1 MTPDDQEIKPQLPKK
16 KSAKPADL
24 RKRELK
30 STKREGGVPI
40 LEKKKKKSKKWWW
53 IGGGVVVAFF
63 AAVFLTPRIGTIH
76 YGICKTYLE
85 LHDPYPEFL
94 EYVQSYESGNLVVI
108 DYNRTDG
115 FGQRTLNQIRCV
127 FKKEGNTNEIAR
139 IDVNGKANI
148 YEMESEAMI
157 KKFNLGIMA
166 ILTNKP
172 SLVMPKGFPEDIKD
186 YK

>member
-1 MTPDDQEIKPQLPKK
+1 MADSQDNLPAKK
-16 KSAKPADL
+16 KPVRPADP

-30 STKREGGVPI
+30 SAKRKGGVPI
-40 LEKKKKKSKKWWW
+40 LEKKNKSKKWWW
-53 IGGGVVVAFF
+53 IGGGFVIAFF

-94 EYVQSYESGNLVVI
+94 EYVQGYDDGTLVVI

-127 FKKEGNTNEIAR
+127 FKTEGNINEISR
-139 IDVNGKANI
+139 IDVNGKSNI
-148 YEMESEAMI
+148 YEMEDPKQVE
-157 KKFNLGIMA
+157 KFNLGISA
-166 ILTNKP
+166 ILKNKP
-172 SLVMPKGFPEDIKD
+172 SLMMPKGFPEDIKD